1 MRLESLKGGADP
13 RKPFTN
19 DFHLGIVVLLGSGM
33 AALGHELLWTRRM
46 MDLLGA
52 SAESSARVFECFF
65 LGLCLGAAVVSKR
78 VSRLQRPWFSL
89 GVIETG
95 VAIFSLP

>member
-1 MRLESLKGGADP
+1 MGRQSVKAGPEQRRL
-13 RKPFTN
+13 FTN
-19 DFHLGIVVLLGSGM
+19 DFRFGLIVLIGTGA

-65 LGLCLGAAVVSKR
+65 LGLCLGAAVVSSR
-78 VSRLQRPWFSL
+78 VSKLLRPWYCL
-89 GVIETG
+89 GIIV
-95 VAIFSLP
+95 